1 MGTSVL
7 MGRVSVLAV
16 DLRDEWRI
24 GNLIKNPDKV
34 PTRRTSIAS
43 SPTKR
48 PAMIFIHGD
57 LGWDQLQLM
66 ISKST
71 TADLIKMYLKL
82 DEFFQQQF
90 RSSRRIFSTLSATG
104 GGHSVRRKGAA
115 KNVATKTG
123 GGAESTGPSI
133 EAQHHRHWQGV
144 LKRVAGLEIATLP
157 TPLPM
162 TGTILGGTMELH
174 GGHISLACFHGVNF
188 KSKSWALFSLKD
200 PCVSFATEAQEIPG
214 DCMLNFYIFSIF
226 FRATVNIIIFH
237 FCSVFNMQSILRI
250 SMSFK
255 TCHLALD

>member
-1 MGTSVL
+1 

-16 DLRDEWRI
+16 DLRDEWRV
-24 GNLIKNPDKV
+24 GNLIASHSAVKTAPPN
-34 PTRRTSIAS
+34 RRASIAAS
-43 SPTKR
+43 ASPTKR

-90 RSSRRIFSTLSATG
+90 RSSRRIFSTFASPSTTG
-104 GGHSVRRKGAA
+104 PGGTTSMSIRRKAAGMANKPGAPG
-115 KNVATKTG
+115 ATPT
-123 GGAESTGPSI
+123 APSASEPNM
-133 EAQHHRHWQGV
+133 EAQHHRHWQKV
-144 LKRVAGLEIATLP
+144 LRRVAGLEVATLP
-157 TPLPM
+157 SPLPM

-214 DCMLNFYIFSIF
+214 DGKYYKLI
-226 FRATVNIIIFH
+226 T
-237 FCSVFNMQSILRI
+237 L
-250 SMSFK
+250 
-255 TCHLALD
+255 